1 VSDPAPS
8 SRPGAFR
15 RLLPFLARHRRKV
28 IISFSVAACT
38 TVIGVLTPLIE
49 RAVID
54 DVIATPTEPLWPL
67 LTLLLGLGV
76 VNFGLSYLRRYAG
89 GRFGIDV
96 QHDLRTA
103 IFEHLQRL
111 DFARHD
117 ELPTGQLVSRASQ
130 DIGLVQG
137 LLAFLPLAASNLLL
151 FVLSLIVM
159 LFLSPLLTLVV
170 AATVPAVV
178 IIGISL
184 RRRMYPAQWDS
195 LQHAGE
201 VAGVVD
207 EAVTGVRVVKGFGQ
221 EDRELQRLADVAT
234 GLYQTNV
241 RTVRIQAR
249 YSAVLQAVPAL
260 GQAAVLAVGGWLAVE
275 GNISIGTFL
284 AFSTYLAQLL
294 APARMFAGMIAV
306 AEQARAGA
314 QRIFDLLDST
324 PDVTE
329 HPDAEP
335 LPERGGEVVLR
346 DVTFGY
352 LASEPVLRGLDLR
365 VAPGETVALVGT
377 SGSGKSTVGLLLPR
391 FYDVQGGSVTVDGV
405 DVRDTTLDS
414 LRRSIGVVFE
424 DAFLFSDSVRA
435 NIAYGRPDATD
446 EEVER
451 AARAAGAHGFV
462 TELPAGYATEVGE
475 RGYSLSGG
483 QRQRIAIARA
493 LLTNPRVLVLDDATS
508 AVDSRTEEQIHA
520 TLRELMVERTTVL
533 IAHRRS
539 TLRLADR
546 IAVVERGRV
555 VEEGTHEELMAASA
569 RYRALLSGPGDS
581 AEGEP
586 DDEVPVEGVTEELW
600 DRSADD
606 ERAPVGNGYVMGG
619 ARGSDA
625 ALGRH
630 TGAVGAAALTPTP
643 ELMAAVA
650 ALPPADDDPEVDVA
664 AEAAADR
671 VEPFRIS
678 ALIRPYRG
686 AILLGLFLVVFDTL
700 LTIAGPFLVRFGLD
714 SGVQQQALGVVW
726 LASGLYFLTTIVDW
740 LVVWAHTRL
749 NGRTAER
756 LLFALRIRIFSHM
769 QRLGLDYYDREMAG
783 RIMTRMTNDVD
794 SFSQLLQTGLI
805 SAVVNIMSFLGI
817 LVVLLIMSPP
827 LALGV
832 LLLVPPLVIATVW
845 FRRRSTRA
853 YRLAREAIATVN
865 EEFQENLSGMRVAH
879 ASARQDENITRFH
892 RTAETYLDAR
902 LRTQKIQALYFPFI
916 QFLAICGDVIV
927 LGLGSVLVRDGAVAV
942 GTVVAFLLYLDQF
955 FAPIQQLSQ
964 VFDQWQQAEAAMERI
979 DELME
984 APVLTEEPDAP
995 VAPGRVRGD
1004 IRLEGVD
1011 FAYPGA
1017 PREVLHGLDLIV
1029 DAGESVALV
1038 GETGAG
1044 KSTIVKLV
1052 ARFYDPTSGRVLVD
1066 GVAVDQFDLREFRRR
1081 LGYVP
1086 QEPFLFSGTI
1096 RDNIAYG
1103 RPDATDA
1110 QVEEAARAVGA
1121 HPFVAELPGGYLHH
1135 VSERGRSLSAGQRQL
1150 VCLARALLVDP
1161 SILLLDE
1168 ATANLDL
1175 ATEARVQHAMGVVSR
1190 GRTTLLIAHRLPT
1203 ARTADRIVVVDDGRV
1218 LEQGSHDE
1226 LIARGGH
1233 YADLWAAFEVGATSA
1248 A

>member
-1 VSDPAPS
+1 MV
-8 SRPGAFR
+8 
-15 RLLPFLARHRRKV
+15 LA
-28 IISFSVAACT
+28 FSVAIGT
-38 TVIGVLTPLIE
+38 TVIAVLVPLVE
-49 RAVID
+49 RAVVD
-54 DVIATPTEPLWPL
+54 DVIATPSQPLWPML
-67 LTLLLGLGV
+67 VLLLGLGV
-76 VNFGLSYLRRYAG
+76 VNFGLAYLRRYVG

-130 DIGLVQG
+130 DIGLVQS
-137 LLAFLPLAASNLLL
+137 LLAFLPIGSSNVLL
-151 FVLSLIVM
+151 FALSLVVM

-170 AATVPAVV
+170 AATVPV
-178 IIGISL
+178 IVLVSLSL
-184 RRRMYPAQWDS
+184 RRHMFPAQWDS

-221 EDRELQRLADVAT
+221 EDRELERLADVAT

-241 RTVRIQAR
+241 RTIRIQAR
-249 YSAVLQAVPAL
+249 YSAALQTIPAL
-260 GQAAVLAVGGWLAVE
+260 GQAAVLAVGGWLAIE
-275 GNISIGTFL
+275 GNISVGTFL

-294 APARMFAGMIAV
+294 APARMFAGMIAI

-314 QRIFDLLDST
+314 QRIFDLLDSA
-324 PDVTE
+324 PEVTE
-329 HPDAEP
+329 RPDAEP
-335 LPERGGEVVLR
+335 VPERGGEIVLR

-352 LASEPVLRGLDLR
+352 LSSEPVLRGLDLH
-365 VAPGETVALVGT
+365 VAPGETVALVGS

-391 FYDVQGGSVTVDGV
+391 FYDVQGGSVTIDGA
-405 DVRDTTLDS
+405 DVRDVTLES
-414 LRRSIGVVFE
+414 LRRTVGVVFE
-424 DAFLFSDSVRA
+424 DAFLFSDTVRA
-435 NIAYGRPDATD
+435 NIAYGRPHATD
-446 EEVER
+446 DEVER
-451 AARAAGAHGFV
+451 AARAAGAHDFV
-462 TELPAGYATEVGE
+462 QALPEAYDTRVGE
-475 RGYSLSGG
+475 RGYGLSGG

-493 LLTNPRVLVLDDATS
+493 LLTNPRILVLDDATS

-520 TLRELMVERTTVL
+520 TLRGLMVDRTTVL

-546 IAVVERGRV
+546 IVVVERGQV
-555 VEEGTHEELMAASA
+555 VEEGTHEDLLARSA
-569 RYRALLSGPGDS
+569 RYRALLAGPGDS
-581 AEGEP
+581 AEGVPE
-586 DDEVPVEGVTEELW
+586 DEAPEDGITLGLW
-600 DRSADD
+600 DRDAADD
-606 ERAPVGNGYVMGG
+606 ELTVAGTYQAGPAGG
-619 ARGSDA
+619 ARGLGETSMA
-625 ALGRH
+625 RGTVSAVAL
-630 TGAVGAAALTPTP
+630 APTP
-643 ELMAAVA
+643 ELLAQVA

-671 VEPFRIS
+671 VERFRLS
-678 ALIRPYRG
+678 RLIAPYRV
-686 AILLGLFLVVFDTL
+686 ALLLGLGLVVFDTL

-714 SGVQQQALGVVW
+714 QGVEEQALGVVW
-726 LASGLYFLTTIVDW
+726 VASGLYLLTALVDW

-756 LLFALRIRIFSHM
+756 LLFALRIRIFAHL

-794 SFSQLLQTGLI
+794 SFSQLLQTGLVT
-805 SAVVNIMSFLGI
+805 AVVNIMSFFGI
-817 LVVLLIMSPP
+817 LVVLLFMSPP

-832 LLLVPPLVIATVW
+832 LMLVPPLVIGTLW

-853 YRLAREAIATVN
+853 YRRARETIAAVN
-865 EEFQENLSGMRVAH
+865 EEFQENLSGMRVAQ
-879 ASARQDENITRFH
+879 ASAREDENIARFH
-892 RTAETYLDAR
+892 RTAGRYLEAR
-902 LRTQKIQALYFPFI
+902 LRTQRLQALYFPFI
-916 QFLAICGDVIV
+916 QLLAVCGDVIV
-927 LGLGSVLVRDGAVAV
+927 LGMGSVLVRNGTVAL

-964 VFDQWQQAEAAMERI
+964 VFDQWQQAVASMERI
-979 DELME
+979 DELMD
-984 APVLTEEPDAP
+984 APVLTPEPVAP

-1004 IRLEGVD
+1004 VRLEQVHFG
-1011 FAYPGA
+1011 YPGA
-1017 PREVLHGLDLIV
+1017 SREVLHGLDLDV
-1029 DAGESVALV
+1029 AAGESIALV

-1052 ARFYDPTSGRVLVD
+1052 ARFYDPTAGRVLVD
-1066 GVAVDQFDLREFRRR
+1066 GVSVGELDLREYRRR

-1175 ATEARVQHAMGVVSR
+1175 ATEARVQRAMGVVSH

-1203 ARTADRIVVVDDGRV
+1203 ARTADRIVVIDDGRV
-1218 LEQGSHDE
+1218 LESGSHDE
-1226 LIARGGH
+1226 LLARGGH
-1233 YADLWAAFEVGATSA
+1233 YAQLWTAFEVGTTSA